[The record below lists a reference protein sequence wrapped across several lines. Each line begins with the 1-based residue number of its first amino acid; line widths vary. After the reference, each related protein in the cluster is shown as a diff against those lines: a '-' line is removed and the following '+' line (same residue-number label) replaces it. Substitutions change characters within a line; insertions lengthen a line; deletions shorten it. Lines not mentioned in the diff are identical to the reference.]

1 MYHLRKLGNEI
12 LQEAD
17 KVIFLSETYKDKLI
31 NRFVKPKNRELI
43 SAKSYVI
50 PSGIDEFWLNN
61 VNSVKQLNSDKVI
74 KLLQVGEISKRKN
87 ILTTVKSI
95 ELLKKNGY
103 DVQFTVV
110 GKIVDNDI
118 YESIKKLDFIKYIS
132 PKPQNDLLEIYREND
147 IFVMPSITETF
158 GLVYPEAMSQGLP
171 LIYTRGQGFDG
182 QLEDGKVGY
191 SVDCDNPEQIAERI
205 VDITKEYNQ
214 LSSNSIANCN
224 RFSWNN
230 IIDSYEKIYKVN
242 KGD

>member
-1 MYHLRKLGNEI
+1 MRKLGNEI

-182 QLEDGKVGY
+182 QLEDG
-191 SVDCDNPEQIAERI
+191 
-205 VDITKEYNQ
+205 
-214 LSSNSIANCN
+214 
-224 RFSWNN
+224 
-230 IIDSYEKIYKVN
+230 
-242 KGD
+242 

>member
-1 MYHLRKLGNEI
+1 MLTM
-12 LQEAD
+12 
-17 KVIFLSETYKDKLI
+17 LSFQHQQTMIQKKI
-31 NRFVKPKNRELI
+31 TSI
-43 SAKSYVI
+43 
-50 PSGIDEFWLNN
+50 
-61 VNSVKQLNSDKVI
+61 
-74 KLLQVGEISKRKN
+74 QV
-87 ILTTVKSI
+87 
-95 ELLKKNGY
+95 
-103 DVQFTVV
+103 
-110 GKIVDNDI
+110 
-118 YESIKKLDFIKYIS
+118 
-132 PKPQNDLLEIYREND
+132 EIYREND

-191 SVDCDNPEQIAERI
+191 SVDCDNPKEIAERI